1 MICEKPDV
9 ARGLRVTKTVTD
21 KEIVASNEARRKIKL
36 RAMKEVRV
44 NMGIKENYDEKKWD
58 GTKGS
63 RKKERANVKRC
74 RTCVR
79 KKVKKAQTFN
89 SINTSVSVQ
98 NRVTIRRTISSGR
111 FTIKETTR
119 VC

>member
-44 NMGIKENYDEKKWD
+44 NMGIKEN
-58 GTKGS
+58 
-63 RKKERANVKRC
+63 
-74 RTCVR
+74 
-79 KKVKKAQTFN
+79 
-89 SINTSVSVQ
+89 
-98 NRVTIRRTISSGR
+98 
-111 FTIKETTR
+111 
-119 VC
+119 